1 MALSPISAT
10 HAVTPVGAVGPRAA
24 AQAPQATPPQAT
36 APQAAAPRSPTTRLT
51 YQVPS
56 TPTQK
61 VTDEQTES
69 ALVRAREAETSQD
82 AAIPIQSK
90 GNLVNI
96 RV

>member
-24 AQAPQATPPQAT
+24 AQAPQATPPQA
-36 APQAAAPRSPTTRLT
+36 AAPRSPTT
-51 YQVPS
+51 QVPYQAPA
-56 TPTQK
+56 TATQK

-69 ALVRAREAETSQD
+69 ALVKAREAETSQD
-82 AAIPIQSK
+82 AAIPIQSM